1 MAHNDANTARV
12 HSTLNRMSK
21 QPLPKY
27 GGDTQ
32 TNTEEHAVHRQAV
45 PIYQAA
51 AKTSEC
57 TDDVRGRWTDDG
69 GQNTTTLMDGAQ
81 SI

>member
-1 MAHNDANTARV
+1 MTHNNAYTARA

-21 QPLPKY
+21 QRLPKH

-32 TNTEEHAVHRQAV
+32 TNAEEHAVQRQAV
-45 PIYQAA
+45 PVHQATTE
-51 AKTSEC
+51 TSEC
-57 TDDVRGRWTDDG
+57 TEDVRGRWTDDG

-81 SI
+81 SF